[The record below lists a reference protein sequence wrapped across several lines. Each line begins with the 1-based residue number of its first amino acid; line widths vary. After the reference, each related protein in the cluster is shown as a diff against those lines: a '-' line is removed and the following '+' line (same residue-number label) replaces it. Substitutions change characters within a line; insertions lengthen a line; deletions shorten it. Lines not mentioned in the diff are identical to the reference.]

1 MTNRLVDE
9 VVEGFDVSLSTR
21 LKSMKPKESGLPCG
35 ISIAIEKM
43 DKEDAKTLEE
53 VMFAVPRILSNSQ
66 VQEALIAEGYDVSR
80 TSVSLHRRKQ
90 CRCFVGRATRISETK

>member
-1 MTNRLVDE
+1 M
-9 VVEGFDVSLSTR
+9 SLSTR

-35 ISIAIEKM
+35 VSEAMLKM
-43 DKEDAKTLEE
+43 DKEDAETLEE

-80 TSVSLHRRKQ
+80 TSVSLHRRRQ
-90 CRCFVGRATRISETK
+90 CRCFVGRSSRYSESK